1 MLLNNERELIVKYC
15 KMLVTH
21 NLTRGT
27 GGNISILNRELNLF
41 AISPSG
47 MDYFEMT
54 AQDVPVI
61 DLNDNKL
68 NKIVEGKRKPSS
80 EIDMHRLL
88 YLSREDISAA
98 VHTHSPFATALSCT
112 QEALTQGLPPV
123 HYLAALGGESI
134 KCVKYAPFGSLELA
148 ELARDGM
155 KNNKAVLLGNHGLLA
170 AGNNIIEAFNIAE
183 ELEFCCEI
191 YFRAKIFG
199 TPKLLSQEDMNFAL
213 KKFKSYGQ
221 P

>member
-27 GGNISILNRELNLF
+27 GGNISILNKALNLF

-112 QEALTQGLPPV
+112 REALEQGLPSV